1 MVKKVLSEVWVGVGE
16 SQDLAQPLWVLTVT
30 GCLHRTLELRK
41 KEDRVL
47 LGSSW
52 VDATL
57 TGEGARKE
65 LCHHPKDTA
74 LWQTCKKGEIQF
86 PDFRLLS
93 LSNLDESHLKL
104 EGKEALKGKTHGA
117 QERVGRSRKC
127 TCIWMTKPKIG
138 LLNTVSY
145 NRPTQPSR

>member
-1 MVKKVLSEVWVGVGE
+1 M
-16 SQDLAQPLWVLTVT
+16 
-30 GCLHRTLELRK
+30 
-41 KEDRVL
+41 L
-47 LGSSW
+47 LGSMRRRCSHHR
-52 VDATL
+52 
-57 TGEGARKE
+57 GRRQKGAV
-65 LCHHPKDTA
+65 PSS
-74 LWQTCKKGEIQF
+74 KGHSLAYDKPVRRENQF

-145 NRPTQPSR
+145 NRINSAQQVTCPAEFSSLQ